1 MMVPDL
7 RREAIL
13 ASLDIDKIFYLE
25 DILKQFDMI
34 SESTLRRDLKVLEDS
49 KKIELLRGGVIRK
62 IAQNDSHIKE
72 ENDLDLDIKQ
82 NLNIK
87 NKKVIAKY
95 AASLIE
101 DNDVI
106 YIDSGTTCSYMMKFL
121 ENKNIV
127 IVTSNVTIIEEYR
140 NVSNN
145 IEIISVGGK
154 LNKKLGSFSGPI
166 TENNLTSFNFNKAFL
181 GTTSIN
187 STSGMTTPDLAEANK
202 KLRVKE
208 NSNKSYILVD
218 SSKFNKFAMCKV
230 CDLNQC
236 DIITDK
242 YVDLLD
248 NCKSYS
254 IAK

>member
-1 MMVPDL
+1 MVPDL

-13 ASLDIDKIFYLE
+13 ASLDVDKIFYLE
-25 DILKQFDMI
+25 DILKEFDMV
-34 SESTLRRDLKVLEDS
+34 SESTLRRDLKVLEDN
-49 KKIELLRGGVIRK
+49 KRIELVRGGVIRK
-62 IAQNDSHIKE
+62 IAQNGIHIKE
-72 ENDLDLDIKQ
+72 ENDLDITVKQ

-87 NKKVIAKY
+87 NKELIAKY

-101 DNDVI
+101 DKDVI
-106 YIDSGTTCSYMMKFL
+106 YIDSGTTCSYMMKFI
-121 ENKNIV
+121 ENINIV
-127 IVTSNVTIIEEYR
+127 IVTSNVNIIEQYR
-140 NVSNN
+140 SVSNN

-154 LNKKLGSFSGPI
+154 LNRKLGSFSGPI
-166 TENNLTSFNFNKAFL
+166 TENNLKNFNFNKVFL

-187 STSGMTTPDLAEANK
+187 STAGMTTPDLAEANK
-202 KLRVKE
+202 KQIVKE

-230 CDLNQC
+230 CDLNNC
-236 DIITDK
+236 DIITNK

-248 NCKSYS
+248 NCKSYV

>member
-1 MMVPDL
+1 MVPDL

-25 DILKQFDMI
+25 DILKKFDMI
-34 SESTLRRDLKVLEDS
+34 SESTLRRDLKVLED
-49 KKIELLRGGVIRK
+49 KKQIELLRGGVIRK
-62 IAQNDSHIKE
+62 IAQNDSLIKE
-72 ENDLDLDIKQ
+72 EIDLDINIKQ
-82 NLNIK
+82 KLNIK
-87 NKKVIAKY
+87 NKELIAKY

-101 DNDVI
+101 DKDVI
-106 YIDSGTTCSYMMKFL
+106 YIDSGTSCSYMMKFL
-121 ENKNIV
+121 ENKSIV
-127 IVTSNVTIIEEYR
+127 IVTSNVNIIEQYR
-140 NVSNN
+140 SVPNN

-166 TENNLTSFNFNKAFL
+166 TENNLKNFNFNKAFL

-202 KLRVKE
+202 KRIVKG
-208 NSNKSYILVD
+208 NSDKSYILVD

-230 CDLNQC
+230 CDLNEC
-236 DIITDK
+236 DIITNK

-248 NCKSYS
+248 NCKSYN
-254 IAK
+254 IAR

>member
-1 MMVPDL
+1 MIPHL

-13 ASLDIDKIFYLE
+13 AGLDIDKIFYLE
-25 DILKQFDMI
+25 DILKEFNMI

-49 KKIELLRGGVIRK
+49 NQIELLRGGVIRK
-62 IAQNDSHIKE
+62 ISQNGSHIKE
-72 ENDLDLDIKQ
+72 ESDLDVDVKK
-82 NLNIK
+82 NLNIR
-87 NKKVIAKY
+87 NKEVIAKY

-106 YIDSGTTCSYMMKFL
+106 YIDSGTSCSYIMKFL
-121 ENKNIV
+121 KNKNIV
-127 IVTSNVTIIEEYR
+127 IVTSNVNIIEQYR

-145 IEIISVGGK
+145 IEIISVGGN
-154 LNKKLGSFSGPI
+154 LNKKLGSFAGPI
-166 TENNLTSFNFNKAFL
+166 TENNLKNFNFNKAFL

-187 STSGMTTPDLAEANK
+187 LTSGMTTPDLAEANK
-202 KLRVKE
+202 KRIVKG

-230 CDLNQC
+230 CDLKEC
-236 DIITDK
+236 DIITNE

-248 NCKSYS
+248 NCKSYI

>member
-1 MMVPDL
+1 MVPDL

-25 DILKQFDMI
+25 DILKKFDMI

-49 KKIELLRGGVIRK
+49 KQIELLRGGVIRK

-106 YIDSGTTCSYMMKFL
+106 YIDSGTSCSYMMKYL

-140 NVSNN
+140 TVSNN

-166 TENNLTSFNFNKAFL
+166 TENNLRSFNFNKAFL

-202 KLRVKE
+202 KRIVKE

-230 CDLNQC
+230 CDLNEC
-236 DIITDK
+236 DIITNK

>member
-1 MMVPDL
+1 MIPDL

-13 ASLDIDKIFYLE
+13 ASLEGEEIFYLE
-25 DILKQFDMI
+25 DILKKFDMI
-34 SESTLRRDLKVLEDS
+34 SESTLRRDLKVLEENRQ
-49 KKIELLRGGVIRK
+49 IECLRGGVIRK
-62 IAQNDSHIKE
+62 ISQNDSSIKE
-72 ENDLDLDIKQ
+72 ENDLDIDVKQ
-82 NLNIK
+82 NINIK
-87 NKKVIAKY
+87 NKEVIAKY

-101 DNDVI
+101 DRDVV
-106 YIDSGTTCSYMMKFL
+106 YIDSGTTCSYMMQFL

-127 IVTSNVTIIEEYR
+127 IVTSNVNIIEQYR

-145 IEIISVGGK
+145 IEIISIGGK
-154 LNKKLGSFSGPI
+154 LNRKLGSLSGPI
-166 TENNLTSFNFNKAFL
+166 TENNLKNFNFNKAFL

-202 KLRVKE
+202 KQIVKT

-230 CDLNQC
+230 CDLSEC
-236 DIITDK
+236 DIITNE
-242 YVDLLD
+242 YVDLLK
-248 NCKSYS
+248 NCKSYI